1 MKKCIMNKNISTH
14 WLVGVMVIGAI
25 VTGCGNKHA
34 ESKNDTNVIELLNVS
49 YDPTRE
55 FYTAYNELF
64 RSYWKEKSGQEVKIT
79 QSHGGSGSQ
88 APICRLFSSSRA
100 SV

>member
-1 MKKCIMNKNISTH
+1 MATGLIVFCEKLWREYIMKKCIMNKNISTH

-49 YDPTRE
+49 YDPTR
-55 FYTAYNELF
+55 
-64 RSYWKEKSGQEVKIT
+64 
-79 QSHGGSGSQ
+79 
-88 APICRLFSSSRA
+88 
-100 SV
+100 